1 MKDNNVK
8 DIIENLVERVHK
20 LKQLARFYHKRFVSF
35 NVKRRLDND
44 EYEKILEKK
53 RQSLKKKRKI
63 IVSALL

>member
-1 MKDNNVK
+1 MKDNNAK

-44 EYEKILEKK
+44 EYEKILEK
-53 RQSLKKKRKI
+53 
-63 IVSALL
+63 